1 MGRIGRIGF
10 LSLIMLISSACSLST
25 DGVTTDEQ
33 QTFSGPPVVQI
44 SSPLP
49 NAIYLEGTS
58 VNIISRIENAG
69 PDLARVEVS
78 LDGAIIGTATSGWPA
93 GAASFTV
100 EQGWPAVAGEHTIS
114 VVAYRNDGTS
124 SEPKSVTINIVA
136 EAPSNNASGGED
148 DAQTAPTQAS
158 APTTANTSADNP
170 ANVQPPPTATNPP
183 PPSNTP
189 APPTS
194 PPASNTPSVPTARML
209 QGVNV
214 RSGPGLAF
222 NPPIGSLA
230 ANDQAEILAVNTDST
245 WYKIRYY
252 NGEGWVFAQ
261 LVSTTGNLASLPI
274 DPGPPTPFPTNTPPP
289 PPPTAPPS
297 QVNLVVANIQTVPH
311 PLICNQ
317 SSEIQVTVRNDG
329 SAASTS
335 GGLISIR
342 AIRVSDG
349 QELART
355 ETPFPALQ
363 PGQTHTAGAFLTVS
377 TYVGELQRIVVTVDH
392 TNQVPESNEND
403 NARNDADYALQKG
416 GCP

>member
-1 MGRIGRIGF
+1 MGRIGHKWF
-10 LSLIMLISSACSLST
+10 LFFVLLISSACSLNTS
-25 DGVTTDEQ
+25 GVTTDEG
-33 QTFSGPPVVQI
+33 QTFSGPPIVQI

-78 LDGAIIGTATSGWPA
+78 LDGTIIGTATGGWPA

-100 EQGWPAVAGEHTIS
+100 EQGWPSIEGQHTIS
-114 VVAYRNDGTS
+114 VVAYRNDGTA
-124 SEPKSVTINIVA
+124 SEPKSVTINVVA
-136 EAPSNNASGGED
+136 EAPSSNDTSSTGGEND
-148 DAQTAPTQAS
+148 VQPTTQVIATTDNSTNNSSQNVQAS
-158 APTTANTSADNP
+158 PTPTT
-170 ANVQPPPTATNPP
+170 P
-183 PPSNTP
+183 PPSDTP
-189 APPTS
+189 APTS
-194 PPASNTPSVPTARML
+194 VPASNTPSVPMARML

-214 RSGPGLAF
+214 RSGPGLVF

-230 ANDQAEILAVNTDST
+230 ANDQAEILAVNRDNT

-261 LVSTTGNLASLPI
+261 LVSTTGNLSSLPI
-274 DPGPPTPFPTNTPPP
+274 DPGPPTPVPTNTPPP

-297 QVNLVVANIQTVPH
+297 QVNLVVANIQTIPH
-311 PLICNQ
+311 PLVCNQ
-317 SSEIQVTVRNDG
+317 ASEIQVTVRNDG
-329 SAASTS
+329 SAASTN

-355 ETPFPALQ
+355 ESPFPALQ

-377 TYVGELQRIVVTVDH
+377 TYVGELQRIIVTVDH